1 MAKTNNDFLMA
12 NYDYDNDYVSP
23 ESALYSED
31 PNTGHP
37 NLENI
42 QVPKILYVFMSRK
55 GPEVGQG
62 MLDFLEDLS

>member
-42 QVPKILYVFMSRK
+42 QVPKILYSCQGKVPKLVK
-55 GPEVGQG
+55 GC
-62 MLDFLEDLS
+62 